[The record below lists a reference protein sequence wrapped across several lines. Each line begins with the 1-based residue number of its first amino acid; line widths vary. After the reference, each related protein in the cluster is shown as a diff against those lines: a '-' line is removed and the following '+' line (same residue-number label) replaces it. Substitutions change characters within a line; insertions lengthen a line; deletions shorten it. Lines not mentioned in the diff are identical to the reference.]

1 METGRKIYRA
11 IVAGV
16 RRSIMKI
23 YEKPSIAVVY
33 VTKSDVVTASV
44 YDNDVEDKDWNDLL
58 NGVSL
63 M

>member
-1 METGRKIYRA
+1 
-11 IVAGV
+11 
-16 RRSIMKI
+16 MKI

-33 VTKSDVVTASV
+33 ATKSDVVTASV
-44 YDNDVEDKDWNDLL
+44 YDNDVEDTDWNDLL

>member
-1 METGRKIYRA
+1 
-11 IVAGV
+11 
-16 RRSIMKI
+16 MKI
-23 YEKPSIAVVY
+23 YEKPSITVVY
-33 VTKSDVVTASV
+33 ATKSDVVTASV